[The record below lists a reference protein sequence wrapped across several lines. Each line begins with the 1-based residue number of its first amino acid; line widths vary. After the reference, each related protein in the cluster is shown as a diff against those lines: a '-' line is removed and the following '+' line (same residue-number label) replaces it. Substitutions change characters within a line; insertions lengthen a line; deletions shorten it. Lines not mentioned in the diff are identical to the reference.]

1 MGTIGPLP
9 ATLRD
14 RSILIPLLKAQPG
27 QIAARFDAHN
37 SQTENILGRK
47 LARWAKDNFD
57 ALAACNPTMPPGA
70 FNRLADNWRP
80 LFAIAQIAGGDW
92 PQRAAEAFALLTP
105 KPHADPD
112 LDLTLLADI
121 RSIFAASGAQ
131 RLFSTTLVHS
141 LAALPSRT
149 GSTNSGNHSPL
160 NQTSLACRLRAFN
173 VVSHNVRIGDIQAKG
188 YDLADFAEAFAL
200 FLDNQPPN
208 A

>member
-1 MGTIGPLP
+1 MEVASESL
-9 ATLRD
+9 A
-14 RSILIPLLKAQPG
+14 
-27 QIAARFDAHN
+27 
-37 SQTENILGRK
+37 ENCENGSEE
-47 LARWAKDNFD
+47 RWAKDNFD

-80 LFAIAQIAGGDW
+80 LLAMAQIAGGDW

-105 KPHADPD
+105 KPHADAD
-112 LDLTLLADI
+112 LDPTLLADI

-141 LAALPSRT
+141 LAALSSRN

-173 VVSHNVRIGDIQAKG
+173 VLSHNVRIGDIQAKG
-188 YDLADFAEAFAL
+188 YDLADFAEPFAL
-200 FLDNQPPN
+200 FLDSQPPN